1 MAFKDKWE
9 DKVSGR
15 DDVDAEDINMI
26 ANAVID
32 IETDIGD
39 IDTAL
44 DQIIAIQN
52 TLMGGENA

>member
-9 DKVSGR
+9 DKVNGR

>member
-9 DKVSGR
+9 DKVNGR

-52 TLMGGENA
+52 TLIGGENA